1 MTCPRTGETDR
12 VVVDNLLTL
21 RERML
26 RDHLVD
32 SLVLF
37 KKVGTGG
44 KVFVSPISRAI
55 DITSGREGE
64 ETI

>member
-26 RDHLVD
+26 LDHLVD

-37 KKVGTGG
+37 KKEGIGG
-44 KVFVSPISRAI
+44 KVFVPPISRAI

-64 ETI
+64 VTI